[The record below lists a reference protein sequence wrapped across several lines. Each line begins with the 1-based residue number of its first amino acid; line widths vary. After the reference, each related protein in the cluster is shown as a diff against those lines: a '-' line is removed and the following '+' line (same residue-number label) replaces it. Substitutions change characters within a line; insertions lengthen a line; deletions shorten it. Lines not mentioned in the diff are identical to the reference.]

1 MTRSTRT
8 TKLARASALVAFVLF
23 AGGMDPA
30 QNLYREARDGF
41 EAYESGEFDAAA
53 EHYAAASELAPED
66 PRTTYNL
73 AAARARLGQMDDA
86 ERLWKRVAEDTS
98 GRLRADAFFNR
109 GLAALSQNRL
119 RDAADHFVE
128 TLLFDPKD
136 EEAKSWLAETLRRMK
151 AQPPQQSPQS
161 QEGQEGDDDE
171 QQKRDE
177 SPSGQPSPPRN
188 EKSGS
193 GEEDRA
199 GASRSPRSSEG
210 DDREGDE
217 GDPRD
222 ERTSPPRSN
231 DESSDDQGRQQRR
244 PGDGTGE
251 AEDRDAAPQGAQA
264 GSEEGRDAN
273 REIAERA
280 LARLEE
286 NEREALQRALEQRA
300 REAGAKR
307 KGKGW

>member
-1 MTRSTRT
+1 
-8 TKLARASALVAFVLF
+8 
-23 AGGMDPA
+23 MDPT

-41 EAYESGEFDAAA
+41 EAYESGDFDAAA
-53 EHYAAASELAPED
+53 DHYAVASDLAPDD

-73 AAARARLGQMDDA
+73 AAARARQGQMDDA
-86 ERLWKRVAEDTS
+86 ERLWKSVAEDTS

-136 EEAKSWLAETLRRMK
+136 EEAKSWLAETLRRMN

-171 QQKRDE
+171 QERDE
-177 SPSGQPSPPRN
+177 SPRGQPSPPRD
-188 EKSGS
+188 EKSES

-199 GASRSPRSSEG
+199 GASRSPQSSEG
-210 DDREGDE
+210 ENREGDE
-217 GDPRD
+217 ADPQRD
-222 ERTSPPRSN
+222 RPSPPRSN
-231 DESSDDQGRQQRR
+231 DETSDDQGRQQRR

-251 AEDRDAAPQGAQA
+251 ADDRNAPPQGARA
-264 GSEEGRDAN
+264 GSEEGSDAN

-286 NEREALQRALEQRA
+286 NERKALQRALEQRA
-300 REAGAKR
+300 RESGAKR